1 MKSTIELLVGC
12 HITMKITLRFAL
24 TMAFLSFPLG
34 AEAASWS
41 AVISN
46 EKMRVEF
53 DLASL
58 QRQGNVVT
66 AWDREVYFSPEQAL
80 PGDFYVKSAKTLARY
95 NCDAR
100 TADLLMR
107 AYYSEDGSE
116 IKTVSANFYGRPN
129 YVIPDS
135 EGEIKFDYACN
146 YKKPQE
152 IKKVVVAKKKTKPKE
167 ADKTAEPLAK
177 EGAGAK
183 ATAKPALPEGPP
195 KAPPKSVPIRQPSGV
210 LPRAPA

>member
-1 MKSTIELLVGC
+1 M
-12 HITMKITLRFAL
+12 AL
-24 TMAFLSFPLG
+24 LSFALG

-46 EKMRVEF
+46 EKMRAEF

-66 AWDREVYFSPEQAL
+66 AWDREVYFTPEQAL
-80 PGDFYVKSAKTLARY
+80 PEDFYFKSAKTLARY
-95 NCDAR
+95 TCDAR
-100 TADLLMR
+100 TTDLLMR
-107 AYYSEDGSE
+107 VYYAEDGSE
-116 IKTVSANFYGRPN
+116 IKTISANYNGRPN

-135 EGEIKFDYACN
+135 EVEIKFDYVCN

-152 IKKVVVAKKKTKPKE
+152 IKKVVVAKKKKTKPKE
-167 ADKTAEPLAK
+167 ADKTADPLAK

-183 ATAKPALPEGPP
+183 ATAKPAVPEVTP
-195 KAPPKSVPIRQPSGV
+195 KAPPKSVPIRQPSRV

>member
-1 MKSTIELLVGC
+1 
-12 HITMKITLRFAL
+12 
-24 TMAFLSFPLG
+24 MAFLSFPLG

-41 AVISN
+41 AVIYN

-80 PGDFYVKSAKTLARY
+80 PGDFYFKSAKTLARY
-95 NCDAR
+95 TCDAR
-100 TADLLMR
+100 TTDLLMR
-107 AYYSEDGSE
+107 VYYAEDGGE
-116 IKTVSANFYGRPN
+116 IKTVSANFFGRPN
-129 YVIPDS
+129 FVIPDS

-152 IKKVVVAKKKTKPKE
+152 IKKVVVAKKKKTKPKE
-167 ADKTAEPLAK
+167 GDKTAEPAAK
-177 EGAGAK
+177 GGAGAK
-183 ATAKPALPEGPP
+183 AAAKPAAPEGPP
-195 KAPPKSVPIRQPSGV
+195 KAPPRSVPIRQPSGV
-210 LPRAPA
+210 LPRPPA